1 METVEGGYTFAPDR
15 RWQTFLRSRTLAAIL
30 LAGCVFGVLAILTSA
45 PFGTSASER
54 ISAKIGNPVTCESVG
69 DRNLAG
75 RSATVYRC
83 QVETQ
88 KATVTQCFAVS
99 GSRVDQLIGSR
110 KRAAC

>member
-1 METVEGGYTFAPDR
+1 
-15 RWQTFLRSRTLAAIL
+15 
-30 LAGCVFGVLAILTSA
+30 
-45 PFGTSASER
+45 
-54 ISAKIGNPVTCESVG
+54 VTCESVG